1 MSADVLLLN
10 LTRFG
15 DLLQSQ
21 PLIQDLHD
29 SGHRVG
35 LVYLDNFAAALPLL
49 RHVDAAWPLPGAKLM
64 ACLLYTSDAADEL

>member
-35 LVYLDNFAAALPLL
+35 LVCLDNFAAALPLL
-49 RHVDAAWPLPGAKLM
+49 RLVDLLAGHLRRWAASM
-64 ACLLYTSDAADEL
+64 AV